1 MFTDFGRKK
10 VESLEE
16 TNFISFLNSKTHINE
31 FWYLVR
37 INNEWYGVNNSG
49 KIFTKRSFKTKKE
62 LFKWFKS
69 KRNINNIQMYCLNK
83 EYFIV
88 NGKSLFDN
96 TLKFIKEEFEKQ
108 YKIAVTDISDCI
120 ILKNN

>member
-49 KIFTKRSFKTKKE
+49 KIFTKRSLKTKKE

-120 ILKNN
+120 I

>member
-1 MFTDFGRKK
+1 
-10 VESLEE
+10 
-16 TNFISFLNSKTHINE
+16 
-31 FWYLVR
+31 
-37 INNEWYGVNNSG
+37 
-49 KIFTKRSFKTKKE
+49 
-62 LFKWFKS
+62 
-69 KRNINNIQMYCLNK
+69 MYCLNK

-120 ILKNN
+120 I